1 MSKILKFLAFLVVIA
16 VCIILVNLFIT
27 NGLKKLELPTI
38 TSSSREYGELL
49 DEQEKQD
56 SYEIYTQK
64 LDGKDF
70 IQDEVN
76 AQIDNEVKSFK
87 EDNKTTD
94 KVKEHEK
101 AVYKNII
108 DTYQVSQNIVSI
120 RVTSMSK
127 KLYEEN
133 YITKISTYNYDLS
146 SKQQIT
152 LEDLFK
158 SGYKDKI
165 QDVYQDKYLL
175 NHTRIEFYQGEVMH
189 SCAYNVLKDFAKSK
203 ELSKDNFEVS
213 QDEYDEIFKHYV
225 DKNKKMVAIT
235 FDDGPHSSN
244 TEQILK
250 ILGDNNAR
258 ATFFM
263 LGQNVTYY
271 PEVVKKV
278 HEQGNEIASHTWSH
292 PQLTKLSEAEIKKQ
306 IQDTSDAIFN
316 ITGTRPKLV
325 RPPYGAINSTVKAT
339 IEEPLILWNIDSLD
353 WKSRDENQI
362 VPLVMNSVQDGDIIL
377 LHDIHATTVPAVKR
391 IVEQLKAQDYQMVT
405 VSELIEAKGYDTTK
419 TKVFYSGRQ

>member
-1 MSKILKFLAFLVVIA
+1 MKRILKVFALLVFVAIIFILANL
-16 VCIILVNLFIT
+16 LFI
-27 NGLKKLELPTI
+27 NGFKTLKLPELEAKN
-38 TSSSREYGELL
+38 RDFGEVI
-49 DEQEKQD
+49 DYEQKEET
-56 SYEIYTQK
+56 YEIYSQK
-64 LDGKDF
+64 LDSIDY
-70 IQDEVN
+70 ISSDVN
-76 AQIDNEVKSFK
+76 AVIDSQIK
-87 EDNKTTD
+87 
-94 KVKEHEK
+94 KVKENAKTDNNVRKYEK
-101 AVYKNII
+101 AAYKNVI
-108 DTYQVSQNIVSI
+108 DTYKVNDRLYSV
-120 RVTSMSK
+120 RVTSMMK
-127 KLYEEN
+127 KIYEEE
-133 YITKISTYNYDLS
+133 YSTQVETFNYDIETK
-146 SKQQIT
+146 KQIK
-152 LEDLFK
+152 LDDLFK
-158 SGYKDKI
+158 DGYKEKI
-165 QDVYQDKYLL
+165 KDVYQEKYLL
-175 NHTRIEFYQGEVMH
+175 KYSEVEFYDGAR
-189 SCAYNVLKDFAKSK
+189 STTCKYNVIKDFAKSK
-203 ELSKDNFEVS
+203 SLTKENFDVTEN
-213 QDEYDEIFKHYV
+213 EYNEIFKYYV

-271 PEVVKKV
+271 PEIVKKV
-278 HEQGNEIASHTWSH
+278 HEQGNEIASHTWNH

-306 IQDTSDAIFN
+306 IQDTSDAIYN

-405 VSELIEAKGYDTTK
+405 VSELLEAKEYDTTT